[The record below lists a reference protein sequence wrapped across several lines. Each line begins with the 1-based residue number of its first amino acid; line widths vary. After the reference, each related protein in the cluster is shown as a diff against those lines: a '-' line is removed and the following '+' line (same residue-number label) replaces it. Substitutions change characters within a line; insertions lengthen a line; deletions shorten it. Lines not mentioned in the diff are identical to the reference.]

1 MAEIAVV
8 DDERL
13 LAESLRIGLSRIG
26 HNVRVFSEAA
36 SFLKALTE
44 YEPEVV
50 FLDLRLPDAN
60 GLDILAKLKAE
71 KRLPPTVMITAHGDI
86 PSAIQAMKTGAVDY
100 LGKPFDLD
108 EIRLLIERIQ
118 GEARLRREVEYRR
131 ARDYKTAGPNA
142 VVGES
147 PAFGRVLED
156 ARKVANVERATI
168 LLRGESGT
176 GKDFLAKYIHNI
188 GPRSSRQLIEIN
200 CAAIPEQLL
209 ESELFGH
216 ERGAFTDARTRKT
229 GLVEPADG
237 GTLFLDE
244 IGEMSG
250 SLQAKL
256 LRFLETRRFR
266 RVGGSAEVHV
276 DARIIAATNRDLEA
290 AVAEGRFRADLF
302 YRLNVVPLVLP
313 PLRERVEDIL
323 QLTDYFL
330 DRLSADLG
338 RPTPKLSDEVRRIFL
353 AYAWPG
359 NIRELKNLLER
370 LVILGGETV
379 IYASRLPREMT
390 AAAPTCAPVSTSEAD
405 GSLEERLDRYERS
418 LLSQALAKTGGVR
431 AEAARQLGLSRYALL
446 RRLRRFPDLAH
457 GAGLAAEE

>member
-1 MAEIAVV
+1 VAEIAVV

-13 LAESLRIGLSRIG
+13 LVESLKIGLARIG
-26 HNVRVFSEAA
+26 HHVRGFYEAA
-36 SFLKALTE
+36 DFIDALAG

-60 GLDILAKLKAE
+60 GLDVLARLKAE
-71 KRLPPTVMITAHGDI
+71 NRLPPTVMITAHGDV

-131 ARDYKTAGPNA
+131 ARDYKSAGPDA
-142 VVGES
+142 VVGDS
-147 PAFGRVLED
+147 PAFLRVLDD
-156 ARKVANVERATI
+156 ARKVAHVDRATI

-176 GKDFLAKYIHNI
+176 GKDFLAKFIHNI

-229 GLVEPADG
+229 GLVEQADG

-250 SLQAKL
+250 ALQAKL

-266 RVGGSAEVHV
+266 RVGGSAEAPV
-276 DARIIAATNRDLEA
+276 DARIIAATNRNLEA
-290 AVAEGRFRADLF
+290 AVAEGRFRSDLF

-313 PLRERVEDIL
+313 PLRERSEDVL
-323 QLTDYFL
+323 LLSDYFL
-330 DRLSADLG
+330 ERLSVDLG
-338 RPTPKLSDEVRRIFL
+338 RPTPRLSDEVRRAFL
-353 AYAWPG
+353 AYSWPG

-370 LVILGGETV
+370 LVILGGER
-379 IYASRLPREMT
+379 IIGAGRLPREMLVPAET
-390 AAAPTCAPVSTSEAD
+390 WSAPPPPSVH
-405 GSLEERLDRYERS
+405 GSLEERLDRYERT
-418 LLSQALAKTGGVR
+418 LLSEALASAGGVR
-431 AEAARQLGLSRYALL
+431 AEAARLLGLSRFALL
-446 RRLRRFPDLAH
+446 RRLRHFPDLAQR
-457 GAGLAAEE
+457 AGVHDEE